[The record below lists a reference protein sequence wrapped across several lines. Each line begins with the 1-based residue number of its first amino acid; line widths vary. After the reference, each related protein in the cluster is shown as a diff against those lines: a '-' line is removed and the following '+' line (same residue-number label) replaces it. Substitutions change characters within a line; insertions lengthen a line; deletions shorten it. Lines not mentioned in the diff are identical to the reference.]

1 MVALVQN
8 DSLDWSS
15 IVHLLEEIGSD
26 IIDRICVAQDE
37 ILDQVKFVIL
47 IIDANVYLG
56 LSETIFTGWIDELLD
71 FELRQ

>member
-1 MVALVQN
+1 MVTLVQN

-15 IVHLLEEIGSD
+15 IVHLQEEIGSD
-26 IIDRICVAQDE
+26 IIHRICVAQDE

-56 LSETIFTGWIDELLD
+56 LSETILTRRIDELLD

>member
-8 DSLDWSS
+8 DSLDWSG

-47 IIDANVYLG
+47 IIDANVNLG
-56 LSETIFTGWIDELLD
+56 LSETIFSGWIDELLD

>member
-1 MVALVQN
+1 VVALVQN

-47 IIDANVYLG
+47 IIDANVNLG
-56 LSETIFTGWIDELLD
+56 LSETIFSGWIDELLD

>member
-47 IIDANVYLG
+47 IIDANVNLG